1 MSKGF
6 NVMGL
11 RPYHVSLADRTV
23 ASARIIPVPYTTSP
37 TVATSPSNSNTKDKY
52 AMILI
57 SGMIS
62 IGTDNTVPQINFHTS
77 DNAAA
82 FTQIN
87 CTPAGVYRN
96 DQNPY
101 PLTSQTSTAN
111 NTWTFSPRT
120 LGVYSNEG
128 FGFRLWIMS
137 NGIDAAYAH
146 MQWPFETASGYSYTG
161 VSGCFIAQGSNNIKS
176 VKFSSS
182 GGNSIGRGIIC
193 SYGITQIGVG

>member
-11 RPYHVSLADRTV
+11 RPFHVSSSG
-23 ASARIIPVPYTTSP
+23 ASTAARIIPIPFASSTS
-37 TVATSPSNSNTKDKY
+37 VATSPSGNVTKDKY
-52 AMILI
+52 AMILVT
-57 SGMIS
+57 GMIS

-77 DNAAA
+77 TNAAA

-87 CTPAGVYRN
+87 CTPAGIYRN
-96 DQNPY
+96 DQNPS
-101 PLTSQTSTAN
+101 PLTGSSSTAN

-120 LGVYSNEG
+120 LGALTNEG

-146 MQWPFETASGYSYTG
+146 MQWPFETASGYSYVG
-161 VSGCFIAQGSNNIKS
+161 MAGCFLKQGSNKIKS

-182 GGNSIGRGIIC
+182 SGNTLGRGIIC
-193 SYGITQIGVG
+193 SYGITQIGTG